1 MRFGDKLGDRV
12 TFMRNSTRTNRGFEM
27 KKSINLW
34 AFPYPAKWTL
44 KECLEIAQDAGF
56 DAVELNIDLEGEL
69 SVRSSPAQLE
79 EIRRL
84 AEEAGVEISGV
95 CSFLFWPYSMTSND
109 GEVRTKG
116 VEMAESMI
124 EAAAHLGTPNLL
136 VVPGAVF
143 APWVEKAEPVP
154 PDVCRSRAREAV
166 SRLLPKAE
174 AAGVY
179 LNIEN
184 IFMNGFLFGPQEMAE
199 FIDSF
204 GSNHVRAHFDT
215 GNIMEYQFPEH
226 WIPILGERI
235 QNVHLKE
242 WDRQSGSF
250 NLHAFRTLLDGSTNW
265 PAVIGELDRIGYRGY
280 LTFEYFHPFQHY
292 PEALIYQTSDALDWI
307 LGRKS

>member
-1 MRFGDKLGDRV
+1 
-12 TFMRNSTRTNRGFEM
+12 M

-34 AFPYPAKWTL
+34 AFPYPAQWTL
-44 KECLEIAQDAGF
+44 NECLEIAKDAGF
-56 DAVELNIDLEGEL
+56 EGIELNLDLEGEL
-69 SVRSSPAQLE
+69 SVQSTPAQLA

-84 AEEAGVEISGV
+84 AEQARIEISGI

-109 GEVRTKG
+109 SDQRAQGIA
-116 VEMAESMI
+116 MAEAMI
-124 EAAAHLGTPNLL
+124 EAARLLGTENVL
-136 VVPGAVF
+136 VVPGAVY
-143 APWVEKAEPVP
+143 APWVEKAEPVH
-154 PDVCRSRAREAV
+154 PDLCLSRAREAL

-184 IFMNGFLFGPQEMAE
+184 IFMNGFLFSPREITE
-199 FIDSF
+199 FVDSF
-204 GSNHVRAHFDT
+204 GSGNLKVHFDT
-215 GNIMEYQFPEH
+215 GNILEYQFPEH

-242 WDRQSGSF
+242 WDRRSREFG
-250 NLHAFRTLLDGSTNW
+250 LHAFRTLLDGTTNW
-265 PAVIGELDRIGYRGY
+265 PAVIEELNRIAYRGF

-307 LGRKS
+307 LGRKRERPACLPA